1 MNDLLQRGI
10 ELARAGQ
17 REQARTTLLQVVEAD
32 ETNELGW
39 LWLSGVMD
47 TPEDIRVCL
56 ENVLEINPENQQAQ
70 QGIEWLNAHYGIP
83 MASEPEPEPEPIA
96 AVHAPATPAAPVAVP
111 VAPPILDT
119 PVVEPENP
127 CPYCGAPTT
136 FGQRNCLRCR
146 NSLMIRGEPREK
158 RSVWLSI
165 LAGLRLLDAS
175 LTALSACAVLALA
188 VAAYQATQVI
198 AAVPGVARANPAIII
213 ATIGVLI
220 MIWAGLSFSIGRGLL
235 RRVRWAYYATIILAV
250 LGLIAALIQFVGGQA
265 ALAVL
270 NTTAA
275 QSGGP
280 PVTPELVRSIASG
293 VLVFSLVLQ
302 GLYIALIAASFR
314 DFYGPLL
321 RFSPSFKRIDH
332 TTNYN
337 NGVAYK
343 NRGMWYMAMREWEL
357 AVGRSSPNTTYL
369 HALGL
374 AYAQIGRFS
383 RARITLD
390 QALELAPGNA
400 QMMESRTL
408 IETMASAQKG

>member
-1 MNDLLQRGI
+1 
-10 ELARAGQ
+10 
-17 REQARTTLLQVVEAD
+17 
-32 ETNELGW
+32 
-39 LWLSGVMD
+39 
-47 TPEDIRVCL
+47 
-56 ENVLEINPENQQAQ
+56 
-70 QGIEWLNAHYGIP
+70 
-83 MASEPEPEPEPIA
+83 
-96 AVHAPATPAAPVAVP
+96 
-111 VAPPILDT
+111 
-119 PVVEPENP
+119 
-127 CPYCGAPTT
+127 
-136 FGQRNCLRCR
+136 
-146 NSLMIRGEPREK
+146 
-158 RSVWLSI
+158 
-165 LAGLRLLDAS
+165 
-175 LTALSACAVLALA
+175 
-188 VAAYQATQVI
+188 
-198 AAVPGVARANPAIII
+198 
-213 ATIGVLI
+213 
-220 MIWAGLSFSIGRGLL
+220 
-235 RRVRWAYYATIILAV
+235 
-250 LGLIAALIQFVGGQA
+250 
-265 ALAVL
+265 
-270 NTTAA
+270 
-275 QSGGP
+275 
-280 PVTPELVRSIASG
+280 